1 MVGNGDVPVTG
12 TGKTRDLRWAM
23 LAVIGETARHA
34 GHADIIR
41 EPDRPLNHRPTV
53 HQSGHSAQSL
63 RRRIHG
69 PHASDVTADT
79 V

>member
-1 MVGNGDVPVTG
+1 
-12 TGKTRDLRWAM
+12 M

-41 EPDRPLNHRPTV
+41 RAARRPDRPLNHRPTV

-63 RRRIHG
+63 RRLIHRR
-69 PHASDVTADT
+69 HASDVTGDT